1 MKFSVDTLD
10 WRGAGGWAFSPNAR
24 LAIEV
29 WSEGTCVAR
38 SIPDRVRNDIASLFP
53 DAANSR
59 VSGFRAAYDLRGEA
73 DEVVI
78 TVVATELDKE
88 GRPAGAP
95 RELARKSVRNPTRIV
110 SAFSAVDAS
119 DTRLSPFPRGIEA
132 AIATLFPGAPPAH
145 DEAGQRLVVDRL
157 KSLAPHISGASSP
170 ANLLLSYFRF
180 LRTVWSHFQF
190 VDKYFPNVNPGKKV
204 TDTDWRCRPNS
215 PHELLSIV
223 HQLYVLKSHD
233 VTGAFAEFGCFKG
246 FSSSMLSYACAL
258 LGVKM
263 HIFDSFAG
271 LPRSDSKL
279 YKEGEF
285 AGSFEEVKRNIAA
298 FGAPDVV
305 EFHQG
310 FFSQSVPVVLPAIH
324 RLMTIWMDVDLYSSA
339 VDVMPVVAKL
349 DDRGAIFSHECMAS
363 HFDNGAI
370 RPLGPSS
377 ENVVPA
383 IVSRFQ
389 AMNAPLTGR
398 YITGSTGAFWA
409 ETTGFPVLANA
420 CLIDL
425 VGAI

>member
-1 MKFSVDTLD
+1 MRFSVDTLD
-10 WRGAGGWAFSPNAR
+10 WHGAGGWAFSPNAR

-29 WSEGTCVAR
+29 WSEGSCVAR
-38 SIPDRVRNDIASLFP
+38 STPDRLRNDIASLFP
-53 DAANSR
+53 GVANSR
-59 VSGFRAAYDLRGEA
+59 VSGFRAAYELRGDA
-73 DEVVI
+73 DEVVL
-78 TVVATELDKE
+78 TVVATEIDND
-88 GRPAGAP
+88 GRPAGER
-95 RELARKSVRNPTRIV
+95 REMARKSVRNPTRIV
-110 SAFSAVDAS
+110 SAFSGIDAS
-119 DTRLSPFPRGIEA
+119 DARLSPFPRGIEA
-132 AIATLFPGAPPAH
+132 AIGKLWPGAPPAH

-170 ANLLLSYFRF
+170 AKLLLSYFRF
-180 LRTVWSHFQF
+180 LRAAWSHFQF

-223 HQLYVLKSHD
+223 HHLYVLKSHG

-271 LPRSDSKL
+271 LPRSGSNF
-279 YKEGEF
+279 YKEGDF
-285 AGSFEEVKRNIAA
+285 AGSLEEVKRNVAA
-298 FGAPDVV
+298 FGAPGVV
-305 EFHQG
+305 EFHEG
-310 FFSQSVPVVLPAIH
+310 FFSQSVPVGLPAIDS
-324 RLMTIWMDVDLYSSA
+324 LMTIWMDVDLFSSA
-339 VDVMPVVAKL
+339 TDVMPVVGKL
-349 DDRGAIFSHECMAS
+349 DPRGAIFSHECTAG

-370 RPLGPSS
+370 RPREASS

-383 IVSRFQ
+383 IVGRFQ

-398 YITGSTGAFWA
+398 YITGATGAFWA
-409 ETTGFPVLANA
+409 ATTGVPVLANA